1 MKINLKQVIIS
12 AIISLVL
19 GVAIWIIYTAIERG
33 EKVTPV
39 TAEQAWELVLKSC
52 AQNQTFRP
60 NNMVYLGPSN
70 NSGAGT
76 IWRRVEGG
84 GYELKRLPPNFPEG
98 TLRVGDWSACAG
110 TSPASFAVGS
120 GADGAV
126 LSKINGGS
134 GSLAADLKR
143 ARTVNL
149 KVDAWRQVEL
159 VGDAF
164 SDWVEK
170 LPEADAYKR
179 SLLRQDRVV
188 AYRVVEVKG
197 MTATV
202 TFDEAAA
209 AEIRG
214 KYGSEGKAEG
224 TAALKVDF
232 KGGNTLVITAP
243 DVFAIEA
250 EFGTYSPSSGDFRG
264 GFSPLESVKNA
275 PVTADLEGP

>member
-1 MKINLKQVIIS
+1 MKMNRKQVII
-12 AIISLVL
+12 AAVVALAL
-19 GVAIWIIYTAIERG
+19 GVTIWIIVTAIVGG

-39 TAEQAWELVLKSC
+39 TAAEAWELVLKSC

-70 NSGAGT
+70 NTGAGA

-84 GYELKRLPPNFPEG
+84 GYELKRLPPDLPEG
-98 TLRVGDWSACAG
+98 TFLAGDWSACSG
-110 TSPASFAVGS
+110 TSPSSFAVGS

-126 LSKINGGS
+126 LSRVKGVS

-143 ARTVNL
+143 ARTVSL
-149 KVDAWRQVEL
+149 RVDAWRQVEL

-164 SDWVEK
+164 TDWVEK
-170 LPEADAYKR
+170 LPDADPYKR
-179 SLLRQDRVV
+179 SLLRQDRVM

-197 MTATV
+197 MTATL

-209 AEIRG
+209 AELRG
-214 KYGSEGKAEG
+214 KYGSERKAEG
-224 TAALKVDF
+224 TAGLKVDF

-243 DVFAIEA
+243 DVFVIEA
-250 EFGTYSPSSGDFRG
+250 EFGTYSPSSGDFKG
-264 GFSPLESVKNA
+264 GFSPLESHENA
-275 PVTADLEGP
+275 PVTSDLEGP

>member
-1 MKINLKQVIIS
+1 MKIDSKQVII
-12 AIISLVL
+12 AAVVALPV
-19 GVAIWIIYTAIERG
+19 GVAIWIAYRAIYPG
-33 EKVTPV
+33 EQVTPV
-39 TAEQAWELVLKSC
+39 TAAAAWKLVLKNC

-70 NSGAGT
+70 STGAGT
-76 IWRRVEGG
+76 IWRSVEGG
-84 GYELKRLPPNFPEG
+84 GYELKRLPPNFSEG
-98 TLRVGDWSACAG
+98 TVHAGEWSACAG
-110 TSPASFAVGS
+110 TSPASFAVES

-126 LSKINGGS
+126 LSKVKGGS
-134 GSLAADLKR
+134 GTLAADLKR

-170 LPEADAYKR
+170 LPVDDTYKL

-197 MTATV
+197 MTAIL

-214 KYGSEGKAEG
+214 KYGSEGNAEG
-224 TAALKVDF
+224 TAGLKVNF

-243 DVFAIEA
+243 DVFVIEA
-250 EFGTYSPSSGDFRG
+250 EFGTYSPSSGDFKG
-264 GFSPLESVKNA
+264 GFAPLESIENA
-275 PVTADLEGP
+275 PVTSDLESP